1 MAPYNRAPGSAKRFQ
16 AGFAAISGL
25 CYVASKAA
33 AEVVLA
39 FARTP
44 LPEAQ
49 MPIVPNTDAEEIPW
63 RPGYRNFVLA
73 GRDQG
78 LACIAG
84 YSVIEPGAGAPL
96 HSHKDV
102 DEIFI
107 LLEGTLDLRLGDEQ
121 RLVEAN
127 HTIAIPAGVPH
138 AFVAVGPNPVRMF
151 TFMPRNR
158 AIADATTYYEGAPP
172 AGADRH

>member
-1 MAPYNRAPGSAKRFQ
+1 
-16 AGFAAISGL
+16 
-25 CYVASKAA
+25 
-33 AEVVLA
+33 
-39 FARTP
+39 
-44 LPEAQ
+44 
-49 MPIVPNTDAEEIPW
+49 MPIIPNTDAREIPW

-73 GRDQG
+73 GREQG

-96 HSHKDV
+96 HAHKDV
-102 DEIFI
+102 DEVFI
-107 LLEGTLDLRLGDEQ
+107 LLEGTLDLRLGDQQ

-138 AFVAVGPNPVRMF
+138 AFVAVGPAPVRMF

-158 AIADATTYYEGAPP
+158 AIAEATTYFEGAPP
-172 AGADRH
+172 AGADQH

>member
-1 MAPYNRAPGSAKRFQ
+1 
-16 AGFAAISGL
+16 
-25 CYVASKAA
+25 
-33 AEVVLA
+33 
-39 FARTP
+39 
-44 LPEAQ
+44 
-49 MPIVPNTDAEEIPW
+49 MPIIPNTDAQEIPW

-73 GRDQG
+73 GREQG

-96 HSHKDV
+96 HVHKDV
-102 DEIFI
+102 DEVFI

-138 AFVAVGPNPVRMF
+138 AFVAVGPSPVRMF

-158 AIADATTYYEGAPP
+158 AIAEATTYFEGGPP
-172 AGADRH
+172 AGADQH

>member
-1 MAPYNRAPGSAKRFQ
+1 
-16 AGFAAISGL
+16 
-25 CYVASKAA
+25 
-33 AEVVLA
+33 
-39 FARTP
+39 
-44 LPEAQ
+44 
-49 MPIVPNTDAEEIPW
+49 MPIIPNTDAQEIPW

-73 GRDQG
+73 GREQG

-96 HSHKDV
+96 HAHADV
-102 DEIFI
+102 DEVFI

-138 AFVAVGPNPVRMF
+138 AFVAVGPAPVRMF

-158 AIADATTYYEGAPP
+158 AIADATTYFEGEPP
-172 AGADRH
+172 AGADQH

>member
-1 MAPYNRAPGSAKRFQ
+1 
-16 AGFAAISGL
+16 
-25 CYVASKAA
+25 
-33 AEVVLA
+33 
-39 FARTP
+39 
-44 LPEAQ
+44 
-49 MPIVPNTDAEEIPW
+49 MPIIANAQAHEIPW

-73 GRDQG
+73 GRDEG

-96 HSHKDV
+96 HVHKDV

-107 LLEGTLDLRLGDEQ
+107 VLEGALDLRLGDEQ

-138 AFVAVGPNPVRMF
+138 AFVAVGPGPTRMF

-158 AIADATTYYEGAPP
+158 AIAEATTYFEGTPP
-172 AGADRH
+172 AGADQH

>member
-1 MAPYNRAPGSAKRFQ
+1 
-16 AGFAAISGL
+16 
-25 CYVASKAA
+25 
-33 AEVVLA
+33 
-39 FARTP
+39 
-44 LPEAQ
+44 
-49 MPIVPNTDAEEIPW
+49 MPIVPNTEAQEIPW

-96 HSHKDV
+96 HAHKDV

-121 RLVEAN
+121 RLVQAN

-138 AFVAVGPNPVRMF
+138 AFVAVGPTPVRMF

-158 AIADATTYYEGAPP
+158 AIADATTYFEGGPP
-172 AGADRH
+172 VGAEQH

>member
-1 MAPYNRAPGSAKRFQ
+1 
-16 AGFAAISGL
+16 
-25 CYVASKAA
+25 
-33 AEVVLA
+33 
-39 FARTP
+39 
-44 LPEAQ
+44 
-49 MPIVPNTDAEEIPW
+49 MPIIANAQAHEIPW

-73 GRDQG
+73 GRDEG

-96 HSHKDV
+96 HVHKDV

-107 LLEGTLDLRLGDEQ
+107 LLEGALDLRLGDEQ

-138 AFVAVGPNPVRMF
+138 AFVAVGPGPTRMF

-158 AIADATTYYEGAPP
+158 AIAEATTYFEGEPP
-172 AGADRH
+172 AGADQH

>member
-1 MAPYNRAPGSAKRFQ
+1 
-16 AGFAAISGL
+16 
-25 CYVASKAA
+25 
-33 AEVVLA
+33 
-39 FARTP
+39 
-44 LPEAQ
+44 
-49 MPIVPNTDAEEIPW
+49 MPIVPNTEAEEIPW

-107 LLEGTLDLRLGDEQ
+107 LLEGTLDLRLGYEQ

>member
-1 MAPYNRAPGSAKRFQ
+1 
-16 AGFAAISGL
+16 
-25 CYVASKAA
+25 
-33 AEVVLA
+33 
-39 FARTP
+39 
-44 LPEAQ
+44 
-49 MPIVPNTDAEEIPW
+49 MPIIPNTDAQEIPW

-73 GRDQG
+73 GREQG

-96 HSHKDV
+96 HVHKDV
-102 DEIFI
+102 DEVFI

-138 AFVAVGPNPVRMF
+138 AFVAVGPAPVRMF

-158 AIADATTYYEGAPP
+158 AIAEATTYFEGGPP
-172 AGADRH
+172 AGADQH

>member
-1 MAPYNRAPGSAKRFQ
+1 MPIIPNA
-16 AGFAAISGL
+16 
-25 CYVASKAA
+25 
-33 AEVVLA
+33 
-39 FARTP
+39 
-44 LPEAQ
+44 EAQ
-49 MPIVPNTDAEEIPW
+49 EIPR

-96 HSHKDV
+96 HAHKDA

-107 LLEGTLDLRLGDEQ
+107 LLEGTLDFRLGDEQ

-127 HTIAIPAGVPH
+127 HTVAIPAGVPH
-138 AFVAVGPNPVRMF
+138 AFVAVGPSPVRMF

-158 AIADATTYYEGAPP
+158 AIADATTYFEGEQP
-172 AGADRH
+172 AGAEQH

>member
-1 MAPYNRAPGSAKRFQ
+1 
-16 AGFAAISGL
+16 
-25 CYVASKAA
+25 
-33 AEVVLA
+33 
-39 FARTP
+39 
-44 LPEAQ
+44 
-49 MPIVPNTDAEEIPW
+49 MPIIPNTEAREIPW

-96 HSHKDV
+96 HAHKDV

-107 LLEGTLDLRLGDEQ
+107 LLEGTLDLRLGDER

-138 AFVAVGPNPVRMF
+138 AFVAIGPTPVRMF
-151 TFMPRNR
+151 TFMPRSG
-158 AIADATTYYEGAPP
+158 AIADATTYFEGEPP

>member
-1 MAPYNRAPGSAKRFQ
+1 MPVIANSA
-16 AGFAAISGL
+16 
-25 CYVASKAA
+25 
-33 AEVVLA
+33 
-39 FARTP
+39 
-44 LPEAQ
+44 AQ
-49 MPIVPNTDAEEIPW
+49 EIPW

-84 YSVIEPGAGAPL
+84 FSVLEPGAGAPL
-96 HSHKDV
+96 HAHTDV

-107 LLEGTLDLRLGDEQ
+107 VLEGKLDLRLGDE
-121 RLVEAN
+121 RHLVEAD

-138 AFVAVGPNPVRMF
+138 SFVAVGPGPVRMY

-158 AIADATTYYEGAPP
+158 AIAEATTYFEGAAPS
-172 AGADRH
+172 GADQH

>member
-1 MAPYNRAPGSAKRFQ
+1 MPVIANG
-16 AGFAAISGL
+16 
-25 CYVASKAA
+25 
-33 AEVVLA
+33 
-39 FARTP
+39 
-44 LPEAQ
+44 EAQ
-49 MPIVPNTDAEEIPW
+49 EIPW

-78 LACIAG
+78 LACVAG

-96 HSHKDV
+96 HAHADV

-107 LLEGTLDLRLGDEQ
+107 VIEGTLDLKLGDE
-121 RLVEAN
+121 RVLVSGD

-138 AFVAVGPNPVRMF
+138 AFVAVGAAPVRMF

-158 AIADATTYYEGAPP
+158 AIAEATTYFEGAAP
-172 AGADRH
+172 AGADQH

>member
-1 MAPYNRAPGSAKRFQ
+1 MP
-16 AGFAAISGL
+16 
-25 CYVASKAA
+25 
-33 AEVVLA
+33 VVLN
-39 FARTP
+39 T
-44 LPEAQ
+44 EAQ
-49 MPIVPNTDAEEIPW
+49 EIPW

-96 HSHKDV
+96 HAHKDV

-107 LLEGTLDLRLGDEQ
+107 LLEGTLDLRLGDEHY
-121 RLVEAN
+121 LVEAN

-138 AFVAVGPNPVRMF
+138 AFVAVGPSTLRMY

-158 AIADATTYYEGAPP
+158 AIAEATTYFEGELP
-172 AGADRH
+172 AGAEQK

>member
-1 MAPYNRAPGSAKRFQ
+1 
-16 AGFAAISGL
+16 
-25 CYVASKAA
+25 
-33 AEVVLA
+33 
-39 FARTP
+39 
-44 LPEAQ
+44 
-49 MPIVPNTDAEEIPW
+49 MPIIPNTDAQEIPW

-96 HSHKDV
+96 HAHKDV
-102 DEIFI
+102 DEVFI

-138 AFVAVGPNPVRMF
+138 AFVAVGPGPVRMF

-158 AIADATTYYEGAPP
+158 AIAEATTYFEGTPP
-172 AGADRH
+172 AGADQH

>member
-1 MAPYNRAPGSAKRFQ
+1 
-16 AGFAAISGL
+16 
-25 CYVASKAA
+25 
-33 AEVVLA
+33 
-39 FARTP
+39 
-44 LPEAQ
+44 
-49 MPIVPNTDAEEIPW
+49 MPIIPNAEAHEIPW

-73 GRDQG
+73 GRDEG

-96 HSHKDV
+96 HAHKDV

-138 AFVAVGPNPVRMF
+138 AFVAVGPGPVRMF

-158 AIADATTYYEGAPP
+158 AIAEATTYFEGAPP
-172 AGADRH
+172 AGADQH

>member
-1 MAPYNRAPGSAKRFQ
+1 
-16 AGFAAISGL
+16 
-25 CYVASKAA
+25 
-33 AEVVLA
+33 
-39 FARTP
+39 
-44 LPEAQ
+44 
-49 MPIVPNTDAEEIPW
+49 MPIIPNTDAQEIPW

-73 GRDQG
+73 GREQG

-96 HSHKDV
+96 HAHKDV
-102 DEIFI
+102 DEVFI
-107 LLEGTLDLRLGDEQ
+107 LLEGTLGLRLGDEQ

-138 AFVAVGPNPVRMF
+138 AFVAVGPTPVRMF

-158 AIADATTYYEGAPP
+158 AIAEATTYFEGGPP
-172 AGADRH
+172 AGADQH

>member
-1 MAPYNRAPGSAKRFQ
+1 MPVIPNAQ
-16 AGFAAISGL
+16 A
-25 CYVASKAA
+25 
-33 AEVVLA
+33 
-39 FARTP
+39 
-44 LPEAQ
+44 Q
-49 MPIVPNTDAEEIPW
+49 EIPW

-78 LACIAG
+78 LDCIAG

-96 HSHKDV
+96 HAHKDV

-107 LLEGTLDLRLGDEQ
+107 LLEGALDFRLGDE
-121 RLVEAN
+121 RRVVEAN

-138 AFVAVGPNPVRMF
+138 AFVAMSPVPVRMF

-158 AIADATTYYEGAPP
+158 AIADATTYFEGAPP
-172 AGADRH
+172 AGAEQH